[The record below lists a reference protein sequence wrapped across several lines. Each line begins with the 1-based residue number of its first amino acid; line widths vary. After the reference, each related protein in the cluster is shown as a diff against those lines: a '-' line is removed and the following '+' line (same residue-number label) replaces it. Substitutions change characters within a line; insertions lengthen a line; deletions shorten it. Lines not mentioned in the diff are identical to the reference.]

1 MYISNNKK
9 WNYFCSC
16 SRLVF
21 FSFCSWYHSL
31 SIPSAVSMCPILSI
45 RQIKHKLMQYMA
57 RDYLLW
63 FPANTGLTRRQ
74 GRIHQST
81 NVCSALQIEA
91 CNEIE
96 DWLQHRSLWWGVIK
110 PLFPCF
116 LLWYLNPRGC
126 GCNSF
131 LLRVTN
137 GWLWSPEEEGAL
149 SQRQERTGDL
159 YRGVG
164 TRGRILGNFTAL
176 GASPSAPGGS
186 NRGS

>member
-1 MYISNNKK
+1 
-9 WNYFCSC
+9 
-16 SRLVF
+16 
-21 FSFCSWYHSL
+21 
-31 SIPSAVSMCPILSI
+31 
-45 RQIKHKLMQYMA
+45 MA

-81 NVCSALQIEA
+81 NACSVSQIEA
-91 CNEIE
+91 NNEID

-137 GWLWSPEEEGAL
+137 GWLWSLEEEGAL

-176 GASPSAPGGS
+176 ASPSAVPLAGATEGLNYPVQIWHGYYYVGCWEYTSPSESVDREISSEASGENGMQAVSQKPGTGK
-186 NRGS
+186 